1 MGKASRVCW
10 ATCTRRC
17 VSSSPVM
24 VLTPPFSEHSSANG
38 LGRFARVL
46 FSVNPAITTQWH
58 EGNHPTFGS
67 CINLWRG
74 RLALTCLAQVQ
85 LASIQASSPEE
96 RRPLR
101 SFVPRCRTWFC
112 GNFVPKIVH
121 NALWTPGSRK
131 RLVFFFFATDDYS
144 LLCKSGSLAV
154 AVALCE
160 P

>member
-1 MGKASRVCW
+1 MALAALPECFSL
-10 ATCTRRC
+10 AIQP
-17 VSSSPVM
+17 SSPK
-24 VLTPPFSEHSSANG
+24 
-38 LGRFARVL
+38 
-46 FSVNPAITTQWH
+46 WH
-58 EGNHPTFGS
+58 EGNQPTFGS

-144 LLCKSGSLAV
+144 LLCKSGSLTVGVKTNFSSPIQNHWLRTSQLVADEGAV
-154 AVALCE
+154 RSG
-160 P
+160 PNRPR